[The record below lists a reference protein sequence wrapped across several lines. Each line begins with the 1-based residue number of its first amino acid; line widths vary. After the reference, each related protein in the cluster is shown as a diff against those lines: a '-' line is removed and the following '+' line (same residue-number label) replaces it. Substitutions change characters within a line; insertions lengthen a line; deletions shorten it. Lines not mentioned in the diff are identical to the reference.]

1 MTFELHLSYLGSQDP
16 QRNRQGDVQTEQGQ
30 GRGLEWQQQA
40 VSRRGKFLAQLPSPA
55 LFSFIVSKCLF
66 KEENMPVGR
75 SQGRQNHGKMEL

>member
-16 QRNRQGDVQTEQGQ
+16 QRNRQGVVQTEQGQ
-30 GRGLEWQQQA
+30 GRGLERQQQV

-55 LFSFIVSKCLF
+55 LFSFIDSKCLF

-75 SQGRQNHGKMEL
+75 SQGRHASGKMEL